1 MSLLGSPQKPNRL
14 LSGHQR
20 GEFRALGERDT
31 LKEFDYARILLWKMF
46 EFFPVRVTPF
56 DLKRTSI

>member
-31 LKEFDYARILLWKMF
+31 LEEFNYAGILCWKMF
-46 EFFPVRVTPF
+46 EFFPVRVTQ
-56 DLKRTSI
+56 

>member
-31 LKEFDYARILLWKMF
+31 LEEFDYAGILWRKMF
-46 EFFPVRVTPF
+46 EFFLIRAA
-56 DLKRTSI
+56 